1 MTRGA
6 TDMKKIII
14 GIAAL
19 LAIMVLVSSAYIVNE
34 DEYACIKRFG
44 KIIDTKSS
52 AGLYFKVPFMD
63 SKFVLP
69 KKKIVYDLQPSN
81 VLTKDKKAMV
91 IDNYVIW
98 QITDPLEFY
107 KSVSL
112 VSEAEKRIDA
122 SVYNAVKN
130 IMGTLEQ
137 SSIINEELSGRGA
150 LNDAVTE
157 EVSNQMKRYGIQI
170 QDVEIKRFDLPSEN
184 EESVYKRMISER
196 EKIAEQ
202 YLAEGNYEAQKIKN
216 EVDKQVSIMI
226 SEAKAKEQELL
237 GEGEAEHIKIL
248 ADAYSGDKMEF
259 YEFIRSLEA
268 MKKSLKGDKTL
279 VLPLDSPLTKYLVN
293 DGN

>member
-1 MTRGA
+1 
-6 TDMKKIII
+6 MKKIII

>member
-1 MTRGA
+1 
-6 TDMKKIII
+6 MKKVL
-14 GIAAL
+14 IAAAAFIAL
-19 LAIMVLVSSAYIVNE
+19 IVILMSAYIVKE

-44 KIIDTKSS
+44 KVIETKSS
-52 AGLYFKVPFMD
+52 AGLYLKVPFVD

-69 KKKIVYDLQPSN
+69 KKKILYDLQPSN

-91 IDNYVIW
+91 VDNYVIW
-98 QITDPLEFY
+98 EITDPLEFY

-122 SVYNAVKN
+122 AVYNAVKN
-130 IMGTLEQ
+130 TMGTLEQ

-150 LNDAVTE
+150 FNEAVTKD
-157 EVSNQMKRYGIQI
+157 VANQIKRYGIEVK
-170 QDVEIKRFDLPSEN
+170 DVEIKRLDLPSEN

-202 YLAEGNYEAQKIKN
+202 YVAEGNYEAQKIKN
-216 EVDKQVSIMI
+216 EVDKQVNILI
-226 SEAKAKEQELL
+226 SEAKSKEQELL

-268 MKKSLKGDKTL
+268 MKTSLKGDKTL
-279 VLPLDSPLTKYLVN
+279 VLPLDSPLTKYLIN
-293 DGN
+293 GGN